1 MIIWINGA
9 FGSGKTQTAYELRR
23 RLKGSY
29 VYDPENAGYFI
40 RENLPP
46 AVCRED
52 FQDYTMWRSFNL
64 EMLGYIAENFDGDVI
79 VPMTVTNRDYYD
91 EIIGKL
97 AEKYDVRHII
107 LCADRDTIL
116 RRLRSRFE
124 GRRSWA
130 ARQIDRC
137 VNAFDREIPGQKI
150 ITDGM
155 STEQIVERI
164 GELIGKEL
172 SEDRRSG
179 VRRWADRLAV
189 KLKHIKR

>member
-40 RENLPP
+40 RENLPSE
-46 AVCRED
+46 VRRED
-52 FQDYTMWRSFNL
+52 FQDYAMWRSFNL

-91 EIIGKL
+91 EVIGGL
-97 AEKYDVRHII
+97 SEKYDVRHII
-107 LCADRDTIL
+107 LCASRGEIL

-130 ARQIDRC
+130 ACQIDRC
-137 VNAFDREIPGQKI
+137 VKAFDEEIPGQKI
-150 ITDGM
+150 ITDEM

-172 SEDRRSG
+172 SEDKRSG

-189 KLKHIKR
+189 KLKHIR